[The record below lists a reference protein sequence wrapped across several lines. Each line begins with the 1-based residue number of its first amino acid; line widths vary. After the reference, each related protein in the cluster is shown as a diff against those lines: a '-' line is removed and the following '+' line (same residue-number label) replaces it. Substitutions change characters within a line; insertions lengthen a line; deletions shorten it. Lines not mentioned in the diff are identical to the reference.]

1 MGICFSRI
9 SKKKRSSARKTKYLK
24 MHQVRYSMRDSII
37 VPIVSGIILSG
48 SRYVITGD
56 VEGNIRVFNNYFN
69 LLILQLWPIA
79 KTGFSAPVLDVNY
92 PGCQIT
98 CFVEYSTTL
107 LYACTSQGNI
117 IEVNSRNYRSELI
130 ATIENEVGINP
141 RFHRSPS

>member
-56 VEGNIRVFNNYFN
+56 VE
-69 LLILQLWPIA
+69 PIA